1 MSEIKACPEITQAD
15 IDAANAL
22 WLDQINDLTTQ
33 LIDQGFPVSFAPF
46 DPSGRTVQAFARRA
60 SDACATVQRERDAW
74 KGALIDELIVA
85 HIYTKEHEYDPKKAL
100 ADAITW
106 NVRVAMDPA
115 ASSDAAALID
125 RGRQEVL
132 RDAVELARFA
142 WDHYPNPD
150 TNHVD
155 YRVEVARKAK
165 AFLAR
170 YEASK

>member
-1 MSEIKACPEITQAD
+1 MTGEIKPGEALGKIARYIVDLEAD
-15 IDAANAL
+15 RDH
-22 WLDQINDLTTQ
+22 
-33 LIDQGFPVSFAPF
+33 
-46 DPSGRTVQAFARRA
+46 A
-60 SDACATVQRERDAW
+60 SDACASVQRERDAW

-85 HIYTKEHEYDPKKAL
+85 HIYKKEHEYDPKRAL

-165 AFLAR
+165 AFLSR
-170 YEASK
+170 YEGEVK